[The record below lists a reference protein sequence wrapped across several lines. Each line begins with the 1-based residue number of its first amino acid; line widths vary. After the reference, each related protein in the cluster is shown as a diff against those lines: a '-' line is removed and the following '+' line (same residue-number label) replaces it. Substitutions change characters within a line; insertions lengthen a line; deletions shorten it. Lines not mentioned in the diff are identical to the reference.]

1 MCAATSL
8 RLFSPPQFRQQ
19 QPVPVESGPVEL
31 ETVDCLLC
39 GGSEQETVIVAADA
53 LTRIGGNFRVVRCRD
68 CRLAFTNPRP
78 TARSLGQFY
87 PADYAPHWK
96 READGQPR
104 GRLRRSLEFALLRRH
119 YDYPPQPAGGL
130 TAITSAFARVVI
142 RRTRAREH
150 WIPFRAPGRLLD
162 FGCGSGEFMKQ
173 MRDYGWNVEG
183 LDLSPGIV
191 EALRERG
198 IFRTHLGTLPHPDI
212 PAAAFDAITMW
223 HSLEHVP
230 DPRDVLRA
238 ATDALR
244 AGGVLAVSVPNFASW
259 SFRQFQDHWTGLG
272 LPRHLTHFTPQTLCH
287 MVESTGLRVLSIA
300 QVGRDGFIRKSA
312 NRAVQAHWGPTRF
325 RILRW
330 KGLASLVA
338 RWTELTFQ
346 ADTVRLIA
354 EKV

>member
-1 MCAATSL
+1 MSAATPF
-8 RLFSPPQFRQQ
+8 RLFGPSPFPQR

-31 ETVDCLLC
+31 ESVDCLLC
-39 GGSEQETVIVAADA
+39 GGREQETVIVAADA

-68 CRLAFTNPRP
+68 CQLAFTNPRP

-96 READGQPR
+96 REPDGQPR
-104 GRLRRSLEFALLRRH
+104 GKFRRSLEFAVLRRH
-119 YDYPPQPAGGL
+119 YGYPPQPASAL
-130 TAITSAFARVVI
+130 TAFTSTLARVVI
-142 RRTRAREH
+142 RRTRARER

-162 FGCGSGEFMKQ
+162 FGCGAGEFLKQ

-191 EALRERG
+191 DALRQRG
-198 IFRTHLGTLPHPDI
+198 KFRTHLGTLPHPDI
-212 PAAAFDAITMW
+212 SPASFDAITMW

-230 DPRDVLRA
+230 YPHEVLRA
-238 ATDALR
+238 ASDALR
-244 AGGVLAVSVPNFASW
+244 RRGVLAVTVPNFASW
-259 SFRQFQDHWTGLG
+259 SFRQFQDHWTGLA

-287 MVESTGLRVLSIA
+287 MVESAGLRVLSIT
-300 QVGRDGFIRKSA
+300 QVGRDGWIRKSA
-312 NRAVQAHWGPTRF
+312 RCASQSHGGASRF

-330 KGLASLVA
+330 KGLAGLAA
-338 RWTELTFQ
+338 RWTELTGQ

-354 EKV
+354 EKA